1 MNEEVTTQTRNKK
14 GLYMDRIKIEDSR
27 FLIKSACQDLKSLS
41 SVMEAVV
48 DQTDCLN
55 EQDLL
60 AVTIRALK
68 PIIDDLQKAT
78 NLIDEELELQEHKEK
93 LN

>member
-1 MNEEVTTQTRNKK
+1 
-14 GLYMDRIKIEDSR
+14 
-27 FLIKSACQDLKSLS
+27 
-41 SVMEAVV
+41 MEAVV

-78 NLIDEELELQEHKEK
+78 NLIDEELEL
-93 LN
+93 